1 MFHYSVVLNAIQLYN
16 KYNSYNKVALEMS
29 KIKKISRQ
37 IISIWYK
44 KYQDILDFLA
54 ERIRKT
60 SKYEEQKLV
69 TNLKVEKFIYEC
81 IYNDPFITRSL
92 LTLKIKNKFNISYNL
107 NQITKIYKQ
116 LKLTY
121 KKPKYRIIKNIEFLD
136 ELIKKRLE
144 FVTKIKEEDIT
155 KIISIDESGFNKLIQ
170 KSKGLSKRG
179 STIHCPVTS
188 VKNINVSL
196 LMAIT
201 TEKIIHHKELTDSV
215 NGDIFFSFIKDVINT
230 LTEEGYIFLFDNV
243 SFHKKKEMLEYIIEK
258 GHKYMFTPSY
268 SPNLNP
274 IENVFGIVKQQ
285 YYNDQNESSNSST
298 QKKVVKKIKK
308 VIRNF
313 SNTNSDL
320 MKIFNRAFNYDY
332 TIEEKELRDRLII
345 IDKHKKEIKKIKEN
359 KEKNKKKKTKRE
371 LIQEKEEILNKKFPT
386 FNMKIIN

>member
-16 KYNSYNKVALEMS
+16 KYKSYNKVALEMS

-69 TNLKVEKFIYEC
+69 TNIKVEKFIYEC
-81 IYNDPFITRSL
+81 VYNDPFITRSL

-243 SFHKKKEMLEYIIEK
+243 SFHKKKEMLEYITEK

-313 SNTNSDL
+313 SNTNTDL

-345 IDKHKKEIKKIKEN
+345 IDKHKKEIKEN
-359 KEKNKKKKTKRE
+359 KEKNRKNKTKRE